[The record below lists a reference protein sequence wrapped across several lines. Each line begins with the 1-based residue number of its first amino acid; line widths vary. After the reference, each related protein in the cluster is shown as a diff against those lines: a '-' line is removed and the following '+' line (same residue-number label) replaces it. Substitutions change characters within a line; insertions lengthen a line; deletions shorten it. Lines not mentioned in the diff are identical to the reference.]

1 MNADKAATTVEFPK
15 AADIIESAKL
25 DYMLSK
31 CAGALMGM
39 TRMIPVGK
47 ALSALKRA
55 PAVAGAGAGVT
66 KLAPPRPIAFQHP
79 TLPGGKPAPIM
90 PERPAGLLN
99 SRPLVR
105 PPNFN
110 STFDTSELL
119 GLSQPGAAAGAAAR
133 AARPAKLPGLRPDP
147 RGLPVPE
154 PVTPQGLP
162 GLRPDPRGLPV
173 PEPVTPQGLPVGTK
187 GTFGTQGTFGK
198 VSALRNLSPLARII
212 GNMPA
217 SHFRF

>member
-162 GLRPDPRGLPV
+162 
-173 PEPVTPQGLPVGTK
+173 VGTK